1 MSESKKIRDWREN
14 CQKVVQYGEWTSKVQ
29 RYKEVVAMM
38 QYCRENPTIC
48 GTDYDSIVT
57 YLTSIEP
64 TITDKDEEG
73 AFLYDPYWKSAWNT
87 SKKAYLLDFRKGI
100 TASEFEFIEN
110 CCISKRLKEVYA
122 EGLEIRRNYYTS
134 GNWVAPKV
142 WKYWLD
148 NGGFEL
154 EKLGLVKVGFYRYQ
168 DGMNKFGYKT
178 RVDFVVYDGDDEM
191 FLCDYYAKLFTDR
204 CPLCDQSFERKPRQ
218 KTPLC
223 PECYKKY
230 RNFVKNTTVKQNL
243 YKMERRDER

>member
-100 TASEFEFIEN
+100 TGSEFEFIES
-110 CCISKRLKEVYA
+110 CCISKRLKEV
-122 EGLEIRRNYYTS
+122 
-134 GNWVAPKV
+134 
-142 WKYWLD
+142 
-148 NGGFEL
+148 
-154 EKLGLVKVGFYRYQ
+154 
-168 DGMNKFGYKT
+168 
-178 RVDFVVYDGDDEM
+178 
-191 FLCDYYAKLFTDR
+191 
-204 CPLCDQSFERKPRQ
+204 
-218 KTPLC
+218 
-223 PECYKKY
+223 
-230 RNFVKNTTVKQNL
+230 
-243 YKMERRDER
+243 